1 MTISL
6 NAGEWE
12 EKKLTPYQVVVLWSE
27 WSAAARGRL
36 KNELEIAR
44 QENIK
49 AKKDKQASRSYLF
62 FVGAQDA
69 KNPAIFHVLRISVNV
84 TERFANT

>member
-1 MTISL
+1 MGREKT
-6 NAGEWE
+6 NAFPG
-12 EKKLTPYQVVVLWSE
+12 
-27 WSAAARGRL
+27 GRPL
-36 KNELEIAR
+36 ERVEIAR

-69 KNPAIFHVLRISVNV
+69 KNPAIFHVLDHRLICTAHDELVFPVRS
-84 TERFANT
+84 

>member
-1 MTISL
+1 MGREKT
-6 NAGEWE
+6 NALPGGRPLER
-12 EKKLTPYQVVVLWSE
+12 VVS
-27 WSAAARGRL
+27 SGGRGRL

-69 KNPAIFHVLRISVNV
+69 KNPAIFHVLDHRLICTAHDELVFPVRS
-84 TERFANT
+84 